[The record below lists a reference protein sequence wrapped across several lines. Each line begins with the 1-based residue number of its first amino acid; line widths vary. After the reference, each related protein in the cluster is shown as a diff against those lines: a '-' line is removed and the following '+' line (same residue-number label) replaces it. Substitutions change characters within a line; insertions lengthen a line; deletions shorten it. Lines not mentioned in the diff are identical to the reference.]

1 MAKQKRQRTQRT
13 ATFNLVHLCAF
24 LALAAA
30 AIILLIGPL
39 LGWLL
44 RETGGGVIVTALN
57 TVAQYCLLIA
67 IAIPA
72 WMFVRGKR
80 KGWKIFYFVVLAV
93 YIAGTILGVTLG
105 I

>member
-1 MAKQKRQRTQRT
+1 MAKKQKTHRTY
-13 ATFNLVHLCAF
+13 TFNIVHLCAF
-24 LALAAA
+24 LALSAA
-30 AIILLIGPL
+30 AILLVIGPL

-57 TVAQYCLLIA
+57 MIAQYCLLIA

-72 WMFVRGKR
+72 WMFVRGR
-80 KGWKIFYFVVLAV
+80 SKGWKIFYFIVLAI
-93 YIAGTILGVTLG
+93 YIAGTILGVALG

>member
-39 LGWLL
+39 L

-57 TVAQYCLLIA
+57 MVAQYCLLIA